1 VHIDF
6 GGSLPRKVFSR
17 LSPSLASWLAQ
28 KVVAF
33 FGRVCGRLKLFRG
46 RLFFAWSVAL
56 GKILTVDNLRK
67 RHVIIVDRCCL
78 CKRNGESMD
87 HILLHCDMAFAL

>member
-33 FGRVCGRLKLFRG
+33 FGRVCA
-46 RLFFAWSVAL
+46 FFCVVGSPRQDPYS
-56 GKILTVDNLRK
+56 G
-67 RHVIIVDRCCL
+67 
-78 CKRNGESMD
+78 
-87 HILLHCDMAFAL
+87 